1 VLYVDGAQQV
11 DEIFY
16 KNVIDISS
24 DDESGVGSE
33 FMMVIATL
41 INEHTKR

>member
-1 VLYVDGAQQV
+1 VLYGDGAQQV

-16 KNVIDISS
+16 KNVIDTSS
-24 DDESGVGSE
+24 YDESDAGSE
-33 FMMVIATL
+33 FMMDIATL